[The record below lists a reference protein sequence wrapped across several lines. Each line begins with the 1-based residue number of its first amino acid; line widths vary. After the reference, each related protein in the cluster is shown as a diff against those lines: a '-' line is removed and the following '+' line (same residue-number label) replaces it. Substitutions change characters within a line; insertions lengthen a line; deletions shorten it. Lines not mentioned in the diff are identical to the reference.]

1 MGLVWKGHIGRCGEP
16 APKKSVSTLYD
27 YDFMFKGGPDAD
39 VQKHYNT
46 LPAHMI
52 VHKTLDASKSVGITN
67 VYSKCLTSPYRL
79 LIVVVE

>member
-46 LPAHMI
+46 LPAHRI
-52 VHKTLDASKSVGITN
+52 VHKT
-67 VYSKCLTSPYRL
+67 
-79 LIVVVE
+79 